1 MQETLSRWLASS
13 AGAYR
18 LAEHPAVHTI
28 AEALLHVPSMPGLM
42 VKNLFLRDEKGRRHF
57 LVIVP
62 FDKRIDLAALGR
74 LLPAS
79 KLSMASPE
87 RLQRHLGIAPG
98 AVSLFA
104 LLHDSTQ
111 AVELVLDQA
120 VWDAGHLQAHPLRN
134 TATVVL
140 SHAALVRF
148 LAHTGTCP
156 ASCRCRR
163 RPRDQCPA
171 TGAPPLRRPG
181 RITDCP

>member
-13 AGAYR
+13 AGEYR

-62 FDKRIDLAALGR
+62 FDRRIDVAALGR

-134 TATVVL
+134 TATVLL
-140 SHAALVRF
+140 SHAAVVRF
-148 LAHTGTCP
+148 LAHTGHVPRIVTVPSAP
-156 ASCRCRR
+156 A
-163 RPRDQCPA
+163 
-171 TGAPPLRRPG
+171 
-181 RITDCP
+181 

>member
-13 AGAYR
+13 AGDYQ
-18 LAEHPAVHTI
+18 LLEHPAVHTI
-28 AEALLHVPSMPGLM
+28 DEALMHVPAMPGLM
-42 VKNLFLRDEKGRRHF
+42 VKNLFVRDEKGRRHF

-87 RLQRHLGIAPG
+87 RLLQHLGITPG

-104 LLHDSTQ
+104 LIHDDAQ

-120 VWDAGHLQAHPLRN
+120 VWDAGHIQAHPLRN
-134 TATVVL
+134 TATVAL
-140 SHAALVRF
+140 SHATLVRF
-148 LAHTGTCP
+148 LAHTGHV
-156 ASCRCRR
+156 
-163 RPRDQCPA
+163 PRIVAVPA
-171 TGAPPLRRPG
+171 TP
-181 RITDCP
+181 

>member
-13 AGAYR
+13 AGDVQFV
-18 LAEHPAVHTI
+18 EHPAVHTI
-28 AEALLHVPSMPGLM
+28 AEALLHVPAMPGLM
-42 VKNLFLRDEKGRRHF
+42 VKNLFLRDEKGRRHL

-62 FDKRIDLAALGR
+62 FDRRIDLAALGR

-79 KLSMASPE
+79 KLSMASPD
-87 RLQRHLGIAPG
+87 RLQQHLGITPG
-98 AVSLFA
+98 SVSLFA
-104 LLHDSTQ
+104 LIHDGAQ

-148 LAHTGTCP
+148 LAHTGHVPRIVPVPSAP
-156 ASCRCRR
+156 A
-163 RPRDQCPA
+163 
-171 TGAPPLRRPG
+171 
-181 RITDCP
+181 